1 MVPDG
6 ISWRDR
12 WLLLNGVLFCV
23 LGVILL
29 ARYYRGQ
36 VPAVGA
42 ILGIVTLAFGVHRLW
57 LARREL
63 RKRAS
68 DAGGK

>member
-1 MVPDG
+1 MVPAG

-36 VPAVGA
+36 VPALGA
-42 ILGIVTLAFGVHRLW
+42 ILGIVTLAFGVYRFW

-68 DAGGK
+68 GAGGR

>member
-1 MVPDG
+1 MVPAR

-23 LGVILL
+23 LGVVLL
-29 ARYYRGQ
+29 ARYFMGQ
-36 VPAVGA
+36 MPAVGA

-68 DAGGK
+68 GAGGK